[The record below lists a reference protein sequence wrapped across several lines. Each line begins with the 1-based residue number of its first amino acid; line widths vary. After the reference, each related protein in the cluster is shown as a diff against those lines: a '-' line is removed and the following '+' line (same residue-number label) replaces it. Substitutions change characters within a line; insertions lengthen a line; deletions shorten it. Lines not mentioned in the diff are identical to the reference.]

1 MDVWLN
7 MQREMNRG
15 LKKVVSYLNKHTLLI
30 FPSLIFFKRIVL
42 LIPVA

>member
-15 LKKVVSYLNKHTLLI
+15 LKVVSYLNKHTLLI